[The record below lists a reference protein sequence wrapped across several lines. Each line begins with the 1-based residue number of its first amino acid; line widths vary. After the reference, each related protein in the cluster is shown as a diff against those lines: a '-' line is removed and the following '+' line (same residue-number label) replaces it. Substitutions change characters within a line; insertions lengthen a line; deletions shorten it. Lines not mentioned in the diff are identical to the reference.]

1 MNRTI
6 EEIASE
12 LLALPA
18 RSRLLLAEQLVESV
32 DGYADPET
40 AEAWTREIAR
50 RIEDYEAGLVAGVPS
65 EDVLREAREKLREAG
80 QVSPTRTE

>member
-1 MNRTI
+1 MKRTI
-6 EEIASE
+6 EEIAGE

-32 DGYADPET
+32 DSYADPET
-40 AEAWTREIAR
+40 AEAWNQEIAR
-50 RIEDYEAGLVAGVPS
+50 RIEDYEAGLVAGVPA

-80 QVSPTRTE
+80 